1 MPGRIQALT
10 SFVVSEI
17 IEADF
22 ATNCDRTSLAE
33 MIIYPSAVGRKIR
46 RACDAT
52 TYRYNPE

>member
-22 ATNCDRTSLAE
+22 ATDCDRTTLKPDDHLTIPCGQGARRRYDLLA
-33 MIIYPSAVGRKIR
+33 
-46 RACDAT
+46 AT
-52 TYRYNPE
+52 